1 MKALDEIPILRIF
14 KLMNLP
20 GSQRYHIDVT
30 LVVSLWIILCTTTV
44 LQDNSRPT
52 LPFQMM
58 PRHLLFYWSPLYLS
72 SHAASTC
79 VFASIK
85 IHCIGHLCPSLP
97 TLQVFLMHLQALK
110 SNALVTSVLV
120 LQSPSVFASIKIHS
134 PSTTIFNYRVLSQ

>member
-1 MKALDEIPILRIF
+1 MKALDEIPVLRIF

-58 PRHLLFYWSPLYLS
+58 PRHLLFYWSPMYLS

-97 TLQVFLMHLQALK
+97 TLQVFSA
-110 SNALVTSVLV
+110 
-120 LQSPSVFASIKIHS
+120 FASIKI
-134 PSTTIFNYRVLSQ
+134 